1 MDRLEALELFVAVA
15 EHGSFVAAA
24 RQLNRAPAAI
34 TRAVASL
41 EERLGTRL
49 FNRTT
54 RAVALTDAGA
64 RYLELSRRALGDFA
78 ALELTAA
85 AEQSEPRG
93 AINLTAPEMF
103 GRLHVLPV
111 VLGFMRDYPAIEISM
126 LLLNRVVSYVDE
138 GIDLGLRI
146 GELSDS
152 SLQAIHVGH
161 VSRVVSASPAYLA
174 ARGIPK
180 VPQDLSAHDVIAV
193 TGVRPVI
200 DRWSFGGDPAK
211 AKKTP
216 ISHVAVRPR
225 LAVNSVQACLD
236 ATVAGAGI
244 CRQLS
249 YQSAALT
256 KAGKLKR
263 LLAEYEPAPLPI
275 QIVHPAGRFLAP
287 KLRLFIDRLTADLRG
302 KFEVN

>member
-15 EHGSFVAAA
+15 ERGSFVAAA
-24 RQLNRAPAAI
+24 RQLNRAPAAV

-41 EERLGTRL
+41 EERLGARL

-64 RYLELSRRALGDFA
+64 RYLELSRRALDDFA
-78 ALELTAA
+78 ALELSAA

-93 AINLTAPEMF
+93 GITLTAPEMF

-111 VLGFMRDYPAIEISM
+111 VLAFMRDYPAIEISM

-152 SLQAIHVGH
+152 SLQAIHIGH

-174 ARGIPK
+174 ARGTPK

-200 DRWSFGGDPAK
+200 DRWSFGGNPLK
-211 AKKTP
+211 TKKMP
-216 ISHVAVRPR
+216 VSHVAVRPR
-225 LAVNSVQACLD
+225 LAVNSVRACLD
-236 ATVAGAGI
+236 ATAAGAGI

-249 YQSAALT
+249 YQSATLI
-256 KAGKLKR
+256 KSGKLKR
-263 LLAEYEPAPLPI
+263 LLPDYEPAPSPI

-287 KLRLFIDRLTADLRG
+287 KLRLFIDRLAADLRG
-302 KFEVN
+302 KFELS